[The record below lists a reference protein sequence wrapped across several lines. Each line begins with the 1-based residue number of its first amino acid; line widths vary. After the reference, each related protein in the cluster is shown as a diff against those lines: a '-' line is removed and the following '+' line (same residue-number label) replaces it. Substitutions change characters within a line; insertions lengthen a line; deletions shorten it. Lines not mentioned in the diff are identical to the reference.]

1 MLRYETAEQFV
12 KVSDYNKIARLYGQ
26 EEYELKDNEYIVLCD
41 FDVIKNLRNMV
52 LKNENTLVI
61 NGKEYVSSSTLV
73 ARSQSNG
80 RKTWRYPKYPIN

>member
-41 FDVIKNLRNMV
+41 FDNIK
-52 LKNENTLVI
+52 I
-61 NGKEYVSSSTLV
+61 
-73 ARSQSNG
+73 
-80 RKTWRYPKYPIN
+80 